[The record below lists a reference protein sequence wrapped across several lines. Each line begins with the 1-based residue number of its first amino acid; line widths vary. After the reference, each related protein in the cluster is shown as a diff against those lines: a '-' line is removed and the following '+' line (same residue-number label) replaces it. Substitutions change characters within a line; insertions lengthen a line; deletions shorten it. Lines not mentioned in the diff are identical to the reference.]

1 MNQDFIDEQRNAD
14 LLDALAD
21 LAYEQDQAMRE
32 SDQGDWDGIDNAYKQ
47 YEDEYSVPYSIP
59 SKYYP
64 GSQRHVDYLGNEE
77 ISKEELYACD
87 HYNERYVLPTH
98 D

>member
-1 MNQDFIDEQRNAD
+1 MDQDFIDEQRNAD

-32 SDQGDWDGIDNAYKQ
+32 SDRDDWDGV
-47 YEDEYSVPYSIP
+47 ED
-59 SKYYP
+59 
-64 GSQRHVDYLGNEE
+64 

>member
-1 MNQDFIDEQRNAD
+1 MNLDFIDEQRNAD

-21 LAYEQDQAMRE
+21 LAQEQEDAMRE
-32 SDQGDWDGIDNAYKQ
+32 SEQEDWDGVQD
-47 YEDEYSVPYSIP
+47 
-59 SKYYP
+59 
-64 GSQRHVDYLGNEE
+64 

-87 HYNERYVLPTH
+87 YYNERYVLPTY

>member
-1 MNQDFIDEQRNAD
+1 MNLDFIDEQRNAD

-21 LAYEQDQAMRE
+21 LAQEQEDAMRE
-32 SDQGDWDGIDNAYKQ
+32 SDQEDWDGVQD
-47 YEDEYSVPYSIP
+47 
-59 SKYYP
+59 
-64 GSQRHVDYLGNEE
+64 

-87 HYNERYVLPTH
+87 YYNERYVLPTY